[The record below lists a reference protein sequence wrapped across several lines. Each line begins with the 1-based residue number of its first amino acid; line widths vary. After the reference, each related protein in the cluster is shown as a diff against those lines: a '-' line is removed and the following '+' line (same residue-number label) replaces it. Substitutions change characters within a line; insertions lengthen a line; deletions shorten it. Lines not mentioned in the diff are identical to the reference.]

1 MFELT
6 PFVRNSV
13 SGFDPFGAFDDFE
26 RFFPSRRSY
35 ENFKTDIRD
44 NGNEYIVEA
53 ELPGFDKEN
62 ISVDI
67 DGGYMTIS
75 AKRTG
80 ENQQK
85 DKNGSII
92 HSERVFGSF
101 SRSFDVSGVK
111 DGEISAKYTDGV
123 LRLTLPKKEEN
134 VSNSRRLTIQ

>member
-26 RFFPSRRSY
+26 RFFPSRRSF

-44 NGNEYIVEA
+44 NGGEYIVEA
-53 ELPGFDKEN
+53 ELPGLKKDD
-62 ISVDI
+62 ISVEL

-75 AKRTG
+75 AKRAG
-80 ENQQK
+80 ENYERS
-85 DKNGSII
+85 GSGSLI
-92 HSERVFGSF
+92 HSERYYGSF

-111 DGEISAKYTDGV
+111 NDEISAEYTDGV
-123 LRLTLPKKEEN
+123 LKLTLPKKDE
-134 VSNSRRLTIQ
+134 SHTASRKLTIR